1 MRILKIVALCAA
13 LGGCGFPR
21 QEMASTSPLGDQSVG
36 QNFVGQN
43 VTSLV
48 NQFGKPVSRK
58 KTDTGQTSYVWELDA
73 ATESADDRRF
83 DSGDGGLYGDGHTP
97 GYMTDDQ
104 RLCKMTVAVSPEGI
118 VTQVTTEDQN
128 GTGAPSMTIGLSR
141 GICAQRLRTK
151 PRT

>member
-1 MRILKIVALCAA
+1 MRILKIAALCAV
-13 LGGCGFPR
+13 LGGCWASLP
-21 QEMASTSPLGDQSVG
+21 EMASTSPLGDQ
-36 QNFVGQN
+36 FVGQN
-43 VTSLV
+43 VTTLV

-58 KTDTGQTSYVWELDA
+58 KNDTGQTLYVWELDA
-73 ATESADDRRF
+73 PTEAADDRRF
-83 DSGDGGLYGDGHTP
+83 DTGHAGLYGDGHTP

-104 RLCKMTVAVSPEGI
+104 RLCKMTVMVSPEGI

-128 GTGAPSMTIGLSR
+128 GTGAPSMTIGLSG